1 MVRVSCREFQEFI
14 NAVPAVRGRYLQT
27 RRSERSWQLRVLPLG
42 GDTVLMVRG
51 GASDLFHGISLND
64 QYSIYIPLS
73 DPSLVT
79 SCGDALAPCV
89 LGLLHAGQEVHL
101 RTAAPT
107 RWVGLHFK
115 RSVLRHRLEHG
126 IVESDV
132 IPPAQVF
139 QSSAPSLMALVR
151 LVRRLFEV
159 EGDDAE
165 ALHGNARVMAA
176 HQLLEAIFHLR
187 ATSAADARAPR
198 GRPPLQ
204 RHLVISRCLDLIDA
218 QLTRQL
224 SVDDLCAAAGV
235 SDRTLRTVFLEQFG
249 VSPHRY
255 LMMRRMHAI
264 HQALR
269 NARGGETITSLCSDY
284 GVWDFGR
291 FARQYRQLY
300 GVLPSQ
306 DLRAATQSK
315 SNLAAMTQAS
325 HATTVDMGRRRKRK
339 GNAHRDA
346 DNDGLTR
353 QPARRGQHSQ

>member
-1 MVRVSCREFQEFI
+1 MVRVSCREFEEFI

-42 GDTVLMVRG
+42 DVTVLLVRG
-51 GASDLFHGISLND
+51 GASNLFHGISLDD

-73 DPSLVT
+73 DPSVVT
-79 SCGDALAPCV
+79 LCGDALAPCV
-89 LGLLHAGQEVHL
+89 LGLLHPGQEYHL

-107 RWVGLHFK
+107 RWIGLHFK

-132 IPPAQVF
+132 IPPSQVF

-187 ATSAADARAPR
+187 DTSAADARTPR

-255 LMMRRMHAI
+255 LMIRRMHAI

-306 DLRAATQSK
+306 DLRAATESNR
-315 SNLAAMTQAS
+315 NLAGLTQAS
-325 HATTVDMGRRRKRK
+325 NAVTMEVGRRRRRK
-339 GNAHRDA
+339 YTPHNGASNR
-346 DNDGLTR
+346 TST
-353 QPARRGQHSQ
+353 P

>member
-1 MVRVSCREFQEFI
+1 MVRVSCREFEEFI

-27 RRSERSWQLRVLPLG
+27 RRSERAWQLRVLPLG
-42 GDTVLMVRG
+42 DVTVLMVRG
-51 GASDLFHGISLND
+51 GASNLFHGISLDD

-73 DPSLVT
+73 DPRMVT
-79 SCGDALAPCV
+79 LCGEPLAPDV
-89 LGLLHAGQEVHL
+89 LGLLHPGREYHL

-107 RWVGLHFK
+107 RWIGLHFK

-126 IVESDV
+126 IYESDV
-132 IPPAQVF
+132 IPPSQVF
-139 QSSAPSLMALVR
+139 QSTAPALMALVR

-187 ATSAADARAPR
+187 ASSAETRVPR

-204 RHLVISRCLDLIDA
+204 RHLVISRCLELIDA
-218 QLTRQL
+218 HLAQQL
-224 SVDDLCAAAGV
+224 SVEDLCAAAGV

-255 LMMRRMHAI
+255 LMIRRMHAI

-306 DLRAATQSK
+306 DLRAANQANP
-315 SNLAAMTQAS
+315 NLAAVAQAS
-325 HATTVDMGRRRKRK
+325 SAVAVDAARRRRRKSK
-339 GNAHRDA
+339 PQSGANSKT
-346 DNDGLTR
+346 NT
-353 QPARRGQHSQ
+353 P